1 MRRLVLMFIVGLAA
15 LILVPHAAEAKGVKL
30 TKQQV
35 ETVCDGEQSCVR
47 DCGLKN
53 DHLCSFTCKN
63 DKCSGLCESC
73 PGKSSRPFPNHYSKH
88 VVRQAVRRAP

>member
-15 LILVPHAAEAKGVKL
+15 LVLVPHAAEAKGVKL

-35 ETVCDGEQSCVR
+35 ETVCDGKQSCVR

-63 DKCSGLCESC
+63 DKCSGLW
-73 PGKSSRPFPNHYSKH
+73 R
-88 VVRQAVRRAP
+88 VVRVSRVARSPTTTRSMWLDRQ

>member
-15 LILVPHAAEAKGVKL
+15 LVLVPHAAEAKGVKL

-35 ETVCDGEQSCVR
+35 ETVCDGKQSCVR

-53 DHLCSFTCKN
+53 DHLCSFTCRTTN
-63 DKCSGLCESC
+63 VPASA
-73 PGKSSRPFPNHYSKH
+73 R
-88 VVRQAVRRAP
+88 VVRVSRVARSPTTTRSMWLDRQ